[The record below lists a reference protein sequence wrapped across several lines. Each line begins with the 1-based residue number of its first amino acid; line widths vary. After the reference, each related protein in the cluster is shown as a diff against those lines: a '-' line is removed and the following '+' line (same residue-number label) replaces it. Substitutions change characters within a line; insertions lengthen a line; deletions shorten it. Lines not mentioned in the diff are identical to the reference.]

1 MSLFNKPKRN
11 IRRRPFNDED
21 EDNENR
27 MEVEDAQPVK
37 IKTKKKD
44 KPKQT
49 RLSFGEELEQGV
61 YTHTH
66 TLFSRLLCDINQSLF
81 AFNKNI
87 IICIEQGLQGHVCQC
102 DNRNKDDA
110 LIQLCFIYGDS
121 RCC

>member
-11 IRRRPFNDED
+11 IRRRPFDDED

-37 IKTKKKD
+37 VKTKKD

-61 YTHTH
+61 YT
-66 TLFSRLLCDINQSLF
+66 
-81 AFNKNI
+81 
-87 IICIEQGLQGHVCQC
+87 
-102 DNRNKDDA
+102 
-110 LIQLCFIYGDS
+110 
-121 RCC
+121 